1 MNNDDA
7 DFNIDDFVKDAH
19 LDGTRFGNTI
29 KRTNPRLSTLLRL
42 ADNPVL
48 LRRWGDKLAP
58 LDEDSDNL
66 VYQESFFD
74 AIDRLKHNHL
84 KNKSR
89 HDGYNGFHDTNYHYD
104 QHRYSPITHNN
115 QSHRNNDQNEH
126 KDVSFSRDEVLS
138 QIVDK
143 NTNIHNNTDIT
154 HYNSPNTL
162 HSQHHPSMPRSQQEN
177 LENTN
182 INTNSMHAS
191 ITNDSN
197 EHMTMP
203 LISETHNNDQRQDH
217 NHNHNHNI
225 ERENWFQHQSYDFC
239 NQFNN
244 NGIGND
250 QMSIFALN
258 DCCPML
264 NITHNDLN
272 NHSAMEQDNFVTQ
285 HQNNNYDTNNS
296 DEVLNEGHIT
306 NIDHANSMTECEFNY
321 NDTSTVNGSVYS
333 RLVTH
338 HNAESYPH
346 GGKGY
351 AMRDNLNFN
360 DDQQDSSNQQRQRS
374 DKEEMDIDEDEAEDN
389 SHQNQDSDDENENE
403 EEKQETEDRDDS
415 IMSTTSTSTINDK
428 YKVEKLRF
436 VSCNPKKQKPCKY
449 YKYLVESTY
458 FKYQLEEYPE
468 RYVHRRERISN
479 GVSEGYCVREKDD
492 KESRIL
498 GLAYYDPH
506 ESYTDV
512 MDVEILTEGDK
523 YEDAIQ
529 YLLRQTMSE
538 IFKCFKVGY
547 IQCYVAK
554 SDDSRGR
561 MLQKLGFGVNE
572 DKSWMYHYKVNKIE
586 LKAIRDNEEIMKE
599 VNPKGTR
606 KFTMKKYEYIL
617 PKDDLEL
624 NTSLFDGL

>member
-1 MNNDDA
+1 MNNDNEDSI
-7 DFNIDDFVKDAH
+7 DSFIKECNLEGTTIGNILKKYVS
-19 LDGTRFGNTI
+19 R
-29 KRTNPRLSTLLRL
+29 PS
-42 ADNPVL
+42 VL
-48 LRRWGDKLAP
+48 LE
-58 LDEDSDNL
+58 LDEDKIKQWGEEFAPLRDAPGNL
-66 VYQESFFD
+66 FNRASFYD
-74 AIDRLKHNHL
+74 GVRRYKEKHL
-84 KNKSR
+84 KNKPYDADHGS
-89 HDGYNGFHDTNYHYD
+89 NYHYD

-126 KDVSFSRDEVLS
+126 KDVSYSRDEVLS

-143 NTNIHNNTDIT
+143 NTD
-154 HYNSPNTL
+154 
-162 HSQHHPSMPRSQQEN
+162 
-177 LENTN
+177 

-191 ITNDSN
+191 ITNDSY

-203 LISETHNNDQRQDH
+203 LICEINNNGVDQRPD
-217 NHNHNHNI
+217 HNHNHNI
-225 ERENWFQHQSYDFC
+225 ERENGFQHIAQSLEIQHQSHDFC

-250 QMSIFALN
+250 QMSIFASN

-264 NITHNDLN
+264 NITNNDLT

-296 DEVLNEGHIT
+296 DEVLNEGNIT
-306 NIDHANSMTECEFNY
+306 NINHANSMAECEFN
-321 NDTSTVNGSVYS
+321 TSNVNVNGFVY
-333 RLVTH
+333 

-351 AMRDNLNFN
+351 AMRDNLNSN
-360 DDQQDSSNQQRQRS
+360 HSSNNSSNQPRQRS

-389 SHQNQDSDDENENE
+389 SHQNQ
-403 EEKQETEDRDDS
+403 DRDDS

-436 VSCNPKKQKPCKY
+436 ISCNPKKQKPCKY

-458 FKYQLEEYPE
+458 FKYQLEEYPA

-538 IFKCFKVGY
+538 IFEYFKVEY

-554 SDDSRGR
+554 NDNSRDR
-561 MLQKLGFGVNE
+561 MLQILGFGVNK
-572 DKSWMYHYKVNKIE
+572 DKPKIYHYKVNKIQ
-586 LKAIRDNEEIMKE
+586 LKAIRENEEMMKE
-599 VNPKGTR
+599 LNPKGTR
-606 KFTMKKYEYIL
+606 KFSMEKYEYVL
-617 PKDDLEL
+617 PKDDVGL